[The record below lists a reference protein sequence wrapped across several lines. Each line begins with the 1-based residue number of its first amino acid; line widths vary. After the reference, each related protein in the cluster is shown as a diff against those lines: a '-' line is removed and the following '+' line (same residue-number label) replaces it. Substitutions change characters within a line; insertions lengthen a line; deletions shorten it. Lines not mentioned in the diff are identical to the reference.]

1 MMVIPMKHDILI
13 IVVIAVVSLLIK
25 VLPFILLNRKKETPK
40 VITYLGKVLP
50 FAIAGM
56 LVVYCFKDSKVIE
69 YPYFLPEIIA
79 VIVVVLLHLW
89 QKKTLLS
96 ITIGTIVYMLLVQ
109 LVF

>member
-1 MMVIPMKHDILI
+1 MQHDILI
-13 IVVIAVVSLLIK
+13 VVIITIVSLLTK

-50 FAIAGM
+50 FAIMGM
-56 LVVYCFKDSKVIE
+56 LVVYCFKDSKVIA

-79 VIVVVLLHLW
+79 ASVVVLLHLW

-96 ITIGTIVYMLLVQ
+96 ICYL
-109 LVF
+109 FN